1 MLNITP
7 IHAFSDNYIWMIQRD
22 NLPQV
27 VLVDPGQSEPVIKY
41 LQKNNLQPLA
51 ILITH
56 QHYDHTGGVADL
68 LKRYPHL
75 RIIGPDRNPS
85 KIKLSIDLPVPDLF
99 TQKVSEGDD
108 VKIPELNISFEVKS
122 IPGHTLDHLAF
133 YGENVVFCGDLL
145 FGAGCGRIFSGTAQ
159 MFTESIEKLM
169 ALPED
174 TLMYCAHEYTVDNLG
189 FAKWVEPDSTDI
201 EQRDV
206 LDMKKQEKG
215 ESTVPSSVA
224 LELKTNPFVRLQRPA
239 VKQAAEKYAG
249 CDLHEDWQ
257 VFAALREW
265 KDSKYD

>member
-27 VLVDPGQSEPVIKY
+27 VLVDPGQSKPVIRH
-41 LQKNNLQPLA
+41 LQDNNLQPIV

-56 QHYDHTGGVADL
+56 QHYDHTGGVAEL
-68 LKRYPHL
+68 LEMYPQL

-85 KIKLSIDLPVPDLF
+85 KIKLSIDLPLPDLI
-99 TQKVSEGDD
+99 TQKVNEGDV
-108 VKIPELNISFEVKS
+108 VKILELNISFEVKS
-122 IPGHTLDHLAF
+122 IPGHTLDHLAY
-133 YGENVVFCGDLL
+133 YGEKVVFCGDLL
-145 FGAGCGRIFSGTAQ
+145 FGAGCGRIFSGNAQ

-189 FAKWVEPDSTDI
+189 FAKWVEPESEDI
-201 EQRDV
+201 MQRDK
-206 LDMKKQEKG
+206 LEMQKQEKG
-215 ESTVPSSVA
+215 LSTVPSTVS
-224 LELKTNPFVRLQRPA
+224 LELRTNPFVRLQQPK
-239 VKQAAEKYAG
+239 VKQAAEVFAG
-249 CDLHEDWQ
+249 SALQENWQ
-257 VFAALREW
+257 IFAALREW